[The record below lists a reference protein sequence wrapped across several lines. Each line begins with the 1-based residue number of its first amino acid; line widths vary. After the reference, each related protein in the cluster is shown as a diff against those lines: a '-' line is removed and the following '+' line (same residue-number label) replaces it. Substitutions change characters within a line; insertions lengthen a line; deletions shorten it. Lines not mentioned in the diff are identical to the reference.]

1 MTIEKRHQPR
11 CRCDLPAHL
20 IHRGRAFPIRISDIA
35 AGGLGIRAGRLALP
49 SGNLIEVELRL
60 NGATWSLHGLIVHT
74 GAPRI
79 GVMFKT
85 PQPALFSAA
94 TQAGSA
100 PSPMR
105 TTALGGALSPP
116 PPAP

>member
-1 MTIEKRHQPR
+1 MTIEKRYQPR

-20 IHRGRAFPIRISDIA
+20 IHRGRALPIRISDIA

-74 GAPRI
+74 GAPCI

-100 PSPMR
+100 PSHVR